1 MMKIEN
7 NNKNIIK
14 KITKSSLKSNK
25 TRNIFVV
32 VAIALTTFMI
42 SSVFTLGMSFAKNYA
57 TMNLRDQGTIA
68 STFLSN
74 PTDKQIKEII
84 DLDVAKNIGKEINAG
99 VVSSKELS
107 KSKTTISLKYLD
119 ETNWEKQLSPCISDI
134 EGDYP
139 AKENEIMISKISLKF
154 LDKENAKIGDKIKIP
169 CDISGKVSEKEF
181 IISGYFTSYAYIQ
194 DSGEIFVSEA
204 FIKDNNLTLEKNGQ
218 LLITLGKN
226 KKNEAPELLEK
237 EVSLNKNQK
246 FEYNY
251 DLEQDSKSIMLA
263 SVSIVAIIGGFI
275 VFSGYLLIYNILY
288 IAVTKNIQFYGL
300 LKTIGTSPKQ
310 IKKIVRGQGL
320 RLAAI
325 GIPIGVTLSVL
336 VSYLIVP
343 SAIEGMS
350 MGTYYES
357 MMPSK
362 IYFTPLVFVGTILFA
377 LITILISCKKPAK
390 IASSISPIEAMKFS
404 GKKSKKEKKNR
415 NSTKGG
421 KLYKMAWN
429 NVFRDKKRAILVFLS
444 LFMGIMTYLSVN
456 TFMDSISLENYANK
470 YLYNDFEIQ
479 NYYDDNS
486 TLNNKF
492 IEEIRNIKGVNSV
505 EILASSSIQMDMN
518 KKVMMPPLE
527 RGYSMHGGDLG
538 ELDKYLKEIEKD
550 PSKLS
555 PMVVGLEDKTIERY
569 DDAINKKIDI
579 EAFKKGNLALIDGFY
594 YDDEEKLDFS
604 KETITFR
611 NTKEH
616 KSKEINIELMTDE
629 NAILSIGSSQTGM
642 PVIYVSS
649 STLNKLTKDTRNHL
663 IYVDVEDSY
672 DSEVKSKLKTLAS
685 KNRFYLKSKTDT
697 MNNYE
702 KSSMIMNLVG
712 GGIAIILIIIG
723 LLNFINVMVTNVN
736 VRLKEL
742 TIMESIGM
750 TKKQIIKML
759 TLEGAYYAGI
769 TTLITCTLGMEVVY
783 LIAQLTKQIA
793 DYAEFVFPTI
803 PLLSLITLIFAV
815 CLIIPSIVYK
825 YSSKASVTE
834 RLREIEN

>member
-1 MMKIEN
+1 MKIEN

-14 KITKSSLKSNK
+14 RITKSSLKSNK
-25 TRNIFVV
+25 TKNIFVV
-32 VAIALTTFMI
+32 VAIILTTFMI

-57 TMNLRDQGTIA
+57 TMNLRDQGTTA
-68 STFLSN
+68 STFLPN
-74 PTDKQIKEII
+74 PTNEQIKEII
-84 DLDVAKNIGKEINAG
+84 GLDVSKNIGKEINAG
-99 VVSSKELS
+99 IVSSKELS
-107 KSKTTISLKYLD
+107 KIKTTISLKYLD
-119 ETNWEKQLSPCISDI
+119 KTNWKKQLSPCISHI

-139 AKENEIMISKISLKF
+139 TKENEIMISKISLKF

-169 CDISGKVSEKEF
+169 CDISGKISEKEF
-181 IISGYFTSYAYIQ
+181 VISGYFTSYAYIQ
-194 DSGEIFVSEA
+194 DSGEIFVSES
-204 FIKDNNLTLEKNGQ
+204 FIKDNNLSLEKNGQ
-218 LLITLGKN
+218 LLITLEKN
-226 KKNEAPELLEK
+226 KKNQAPELLKK
-237 EVSLNKNQK
+237 EVSLKKNQK

-251 DLEQDSKSIMLA
+251 DVEQDSESIMMA
-263 SVSIVAIIGGFI
+263 SVSIIAIIGGFI
-275 VFSGYLLIYNILY
+275 VLSGYLLIYNILY

-325 GIPIGVTLSVL
+325 GIPIGVILSVI

-350 MGTYYES
+350 SGTYYAP
-357 MMPSK
+357 MMPSE

-415 NSTKGG
+415 NSTNGG
-421 KLYKMAWN
+421 KLYKMAWY

-456 TFMDSISLENYANK
+456 TFMNSVSLENYANR
-470 YLYNDFEIQ
+470 YLPNDFEIQ

-486 TLNNKF
+486 TLDNKV
-492 IEEIRNIKGVNSV
+492 IEEIKTIKGVNSV

-518 KKVMMPPLE
+518 KKVLMPALE
-527 RGYSMHGGDLG
+527 RGYSMHGGDID
-538 ELDKYLKEIEKD
+538 ELDKYLKDIEKD
-550 PSKLS
+550 PSKLAT
-555 PMVVGLEDKTIERY
+555 MVVGLEDKTIERY
-569 DDAINKKIDI
+569 NDAINKKIDI
-579 EAFKKGNLALIDGFY
+579 EDFKKGDLALIDGFY
-594 YDDEEKLDFS
+594 YNDEEKLDFS
-604 KETITFR
+604 KEKITFR

-616 KSKEINIELMTDE
+616 KSKEINIELMPDE

-649 STLNKLTKDTRNHL
+649 STLNKLTKNTRNHL
-663 IYVDVEDSY
+663 VYVDVADNY

-685 KNRFYLKSKTDT
+685 KNRFHLTSKTDT
-697 MNNYE
+697 MNDFK
-702 KSSMIMNLVG
+702 KSSMMMNLVG

-742 TIMESIGM
+742 AIMESIGM

-769 TTLITCTLGMEVVY
+769 TTLITCTLGMGVVY
-783 LIAQLTKQIA
+783 FIAQLTKQIA
-793 DYAEFVFPTI
+793 DYAEFVFPTV
-803 PLLSLITLIFAV
+803 PLVSLITLIFAV

>member
-1 MMKIEN
+1 MKIEN

-32 VAIALTTFMI
+32 VAIILTTFMI

-57 TMNLRDQGTIA
+57 TMNLRDQGTTA
-68 STFLSN
+68 STFLPN

-99 VVSSKELS
+99 VVSSKDLS

-119 ETNWEKQLSPCISDI
+119 KINWEKQLSPCISDI

-139 AKENEIMISKISLKF
+139 TKENEIMISKISLKF

-169 CDISGKVSEKEF
+169 CDINGKVSEKEF
-181 IISGYFTSYAYIQ
+181 VISGYFTSYAYIQ
-194 DSGEIFVSEA
+194 DSGEIFVSEG
-204 FIKDNNLTLEKNGQ
+204 FINDNNLTLEKNGQ
-218 LLITLGKN
+218 LLITLEKSKKN
-226 KKNEAPELLEK
+226 KAPKLLEK
-237 EVSLNKNQK
+237 EVSLNKKQK

-251 DLEQDSKSIMLA
+251 DVEQDSESIMMA

-288 IAVTKNIQFYGL
+288 IAVTRNIQFYGL

-325 GIPIGVTLSVL
+325 GIPIGLTLSVI

-350 MGTYYES
+350 GGTYYAS
-357 MMPSK
+357 MMPSE

-404 GKKSKKEKKNR
+404 GKKSKKEKKKR
-415 NSTKGG
+415 DSTKGG
-421 KLYKMAWN
+421 KLYKMAWH

-456 TFMDSISLENYANK
+456 TFMNSISLENYANR
-470 YLYNDFEIQ
+470 YLPNDFEIQ
-479 NYYDDNS
+479 NYYDDNF
-486 TLNNKF
+486 TLDNK
-492 IEEIRNIKGVNSV
+492 IIDEIKALKGVNSV
-505 EILASSSIQMDMN
+505 EVLATSSIQMDMN
-518 KKVMMPPLE
+518 EKVLMPALQ
-527 RGYSMHGGDLG
+527 RGYSIHGDDSKG
-538 ELDKYLKEIEKD
+538 LDKYLKDVEKD
-550 PSKLS
+550 PSKLA

-569 DDAINKKIDI
+569 NEAINKKIDV

-594 YDDEEKLDFS
+594 YNDEEKLNFS
-604 KETITFR
+604 KEKITFR
-611 NTKEH
+611 NVKEN
-616 KSKEINIELMTDE
+616 KSKKINIDLMPYE
-629 NAILSIGSSQTGM
+629 NSILSIGSSETGM

-649 STLNKLTKDTRNHL
+649 STLNKLTKDTKNHL
-663 IYVDVEDSY
+663 VYVDVKDSY

-685 KNRFYLKSKTDT
+685 KNRFNLTSKTDT
-697 MNNYE
+697 MNDFE
-702 KSSMIMNLVG
+702 KSSMMMNLVG

-742 TIMESIGM
+742 AIMESIGM
-750 TKKQIIKML
+750 TKRQVITML

-769 TTLITCTLGMEVVY
+769 TTLITCTLGMGVVY
-783 LIAQLTKQIA
+783 FIAQLTKQIA

-825 YSSKASVTE
+825 YNSKSSVTE

>member
-1 MMKIEN
+1 MKIEN

-32 VAIALTTFMI
+32 VAIILTTFMI
-42 SSVFTLGMSFAKNYA
+42 SSIFTLGMSFAKNYA
-57 TMNLRDQGTIA
+57 TMNLRDQGTTA
-68 STFLSN
+68 STFLPN
-74 PTDKQIKEII
+74 PTDKQIKEIMN
-84 DLDVAKNIGKEINAG
+84 LDVAKNIGKEINAG
-99 VVSSKELS
+99 IVSSKELS

-139 AKENEIMISKISLKF
+139 TKENEIMISKISLKF

-169 CDISGKVSEKEF
+169 CDINGKVSEKEF
-181 IISGYFTSYAYIQ
+181 VISGYFTSYAYIQ
-194 DSGEIFVSEA
+194 DSGEIFVSED

-218 LLITLGKN
+218 LLITLEKS
-226 KKNEAPELLEK
+226 KKNQAPKLLEK
-237 EVSLNKNQK
+237 EVSLNKKQK

-251 DLEQDSKSIMLA
+251 DVEQDSEGIMMA

-288 IAVTKNIQFYGL
+288 IAVTRNIQFYGL

-325 GIPIGVTLSVL
+325 GIPIGLTLSVI

-350 MGTYYES
+350 GGTYYAS
-357 MMPSK
+357 MIPSE

-404 GKKSKKEKKNR
+404 GKKSKKEKKKR

-421 KLYKMAWN
+421 KLYKMAWH

-456 TFMDSISLENYANK
+456 TFMNSISLENYANR
-470 YLYNDFEIQ
+470 YLPNDFEIQ
-479 NYYDDNS
+479 NYYDDNF
-486 TLNNKF
+486 TLDNKV
-492 IEEIRNIKGVNSV
+492 IDEIKTTKGVDSV
-505 EILASSSIQMDMN
+505 EVLATSSIQMDMN
-518 KKVMMPPLE
+518 KKVLMPALQ
-527 RGYSMHGGDLG
+527 RGYRIHGEDLDG
-538 ELDKYLKEIEKD
+538 LDKYLKDIEKD
-550 PSKLS
+550 PSKLA

-569 DDAINKKIDI
+569 NKAINKKIDV

-594 YDDEEKLDFS
+594 YNDKEKLNLS
-604 KETITFR
+604 KEKITFR
-611 NTKEH
+611 NTKEN
-616 KSKEINIELMTDE
+616 KSKKIKIDLMEEE
-629 NAILSIGSSQTGM
+629 NSILSIGSSETGM

-649 STLNKLTKDTRNHL
+649 STLNKLTKDTKNYL
-663 IYVDVEDSY
+663 VYVDAKDSY

-685 KNRFYLKSKTDT
+685 KNRFNLTSKTDT
-697 MNNYE
+697 MNDFK
-702 KSSMIMNLVG
+702 KSSMMMNLLG

-736 VRLKEL
+736 VRFKEL
-742 TIMESIGM
+742 ALMECICM
-750 TKKQIIKML
+750 TTRQVITL
-759 TLEGAYYAGI
+759 VTLEGADYAGI
-769 TTLITCTLGMEVVY
+769 TTLITCTLGMGVVY
-783 LIAQLTKQIA
+783 FIAQLTKQIA

-825 YSSKASVTE
+825 YDSKSSVTE

>member
-1 MMKIEN
+1 MKIEN

-32 VAIALTTFMI
+32 VAIILTTFMI

-57 TMNLRDQGTIA
+57 TMNLRDQGTTA
-68 STFLSN
+68 STFLPN
-74 PTDKQIKEII
+74 PTDKQIKEIMN
-84 DLDVAKNIGKEINAG
+84 LDVAKNIGKEINAG
-99 VVSSKELS
+99 IVSSKELS

-139 AKENEIMISKISLKF
+139 TKENEIMISKISLKF
-154 LDKENAKIGDKIKIP
+154 LDKENAKIGDKIKIS
-169 CDISGKVSEKEF
+169 CDINGKVSEKEF
-181 IISGYFTSYAYIQ
+181 VISGYFTSYAYIQ
-194 DSGEIFVSEA
+194 DSGEIFVSED

-218 LLITLGKN
+218 LLITLEKS
-226 KKNEAPELLEK
+226 KKNQAPKLLEK
-237 EVSLNKNQK
+237 KVSLNKKQK
-246 FEYNY
+246 LEYNY
-251 DLEQDSKSIMLA
+251 DVEQDSEGIMMA

-288 IAVTKNIQFYGL
+288 IAVTRNIQFYGL

-325 GIPIGVTLSVL
+325 GIPIGLTLSVI

-350 MGTYYES
+350 GGTYYAS
-357 MMPSK
+357 MMPSE

-421 KLYKMAWN
+421 KLYKMAWH

-456 TFMDSISLENYANK
+456 TFMNSISLENYANR
-470 YLYNDFEIQ
+470 YLPNDFEIQ
-479 NYYDDNS
+479 NYYDDNF
-486 TLNNKF
+486 TLDNKV
-492 IEEIRNIKGVNSV
+492 IDKIKTTKGVDSV
-505 EILASSSIQMDMN
+505 EVLATSSIQMDMN
-518 KKVMMPPLE
+518 EKVLMPALQ
-527 RGYSMHGGDLG
+527 RGYRIHGEDLDG
-538 ELDKYLKEIEKD
+538 LDKYLKDIEKD
-550 PSKLS
+550 PSKLA

-569 DDAINKKIDI
+569 NKAINKKIDV

-594 YDDEEKLDFS
+594 YNDKEKLNLS
-604 KETITFR
+604 KEKITFR
-611 NTKEH
+611 NTKEN
-616 KSKEINIELMTDE
+616 KSKKIKIDLMEEE
-629 NAILSIGSSQTGM
+629 NSILSIGSSETGM

-649 STLNKLTKDTRNHL
+649 STLNKLTKDTKNHL
-663 IYVDVEDSY
+663 VYVDVKDSY

-685 KNRFYLKSKTDT
+685 KNRFNLTSKTDT
-697 MNNYE
+697 MNDFK
-702 KSSMIMNLVG
+702 KSSTMMNLLG

-742 TIMESIGM
+742 AIMESIGM
-750 TKKQIIKML
+750 TKRQIITML

-769 TTLITCTLGMEVVY
+769 TTLITCTLGMGVVY
-783 LIAQLTKQIA
+783 FIAQLTKQIA

-825 YSSKASVTE
+825 YDSKSSVTE

>member
-1 MMKIEN
+1 MKIEN

-32 VAIALTTFMI
+32 VAIILTTFMI

-57 TMNLRDQGTIA
+57 TMNLRDQGTTT

-74 PTDKQIKEII
+74 PTDKQIKEIMN
-84 DLDVAKNIGKEINAG
+84 LDVAKNIGKEINAG
-99 VVSSKELS
+99 IVSSKELS

-139 AKENEIMISKISLKF
+139 TKENEIMISKISLKF

-169 CDISGKVSEKEF
+169 CDINGKVSEKEF
-181 IISGYFTSYAYIQ
+181 VISGYFTSYAYIQ
-194 DSGEIFVSEA
+194 DSGEIFVSED

-218 LLITLGKN
+218 LLITLEKS
-226 KKNEAPELLEK
+226 KKNQAPKLLEK
-237 EVSLNKNQK
+237 EVSLNKKQK

-251 DLEQDSKSIMLA
+251 DVEQDSEGIMMA

-288 IAVTKNIQFYGL
+288 IAVTRNIQFYGL

-325 GIPIGVTLSVL
+325 GIPIGLTLSVI

-350 MGTYYES
+350 GGTYYAS
-357 MMPSK
+357 MIPSE

-421 KLYKMAWN
+421 KLYKMAWH

-456 TFMDSISLENYANK
+456 TFMNSISLENYANR
-470 YLYNDFEIQ
+470 YLPNDFEIQ
-479 NYYDDNS
+479 NYYDDNF
-486 TLNNKF
+486 TLDNKV
-492 IEEIRNIKGVNSV
+492 IDEIKTTKGVDSV
-505 EILASSSIQMDMN
+505 EVLATSSIQMDMN
-518 KKVMMPPLE
+518 EKVLMPALQ
-527 RGYSMHGGDLG
+527 RGYRIHGEDLDG
-538 ELDKYLKEIEKD
+538 LDKYLKDIEKD
-550 PSKLS
+550 PSKLA

-569 DDAINKKIDI
+569 NEAINKKIDV

-594 YDDEEKLDFS
+594 YNDKEKLNLS
-604 KETITFR
+604 KEKITFR
-611 NTKEH
+611 NTKEN
-616 KSKEINIELMTDE
+616 KSKKIKIDLMEEE
-629 NAILSIGSSQTGM
+629 NSILSIGSSETGM

-649 STLNKLTKDTRNHL
+649 STLNKLTKDTKNHL
-663 IYVDVEDSY
+663 VYVDVKDSY

-685 KNRFYLKSKTDT
+685 KNRFNLTSKTDT
-697 MNNYE
+697 MNDFK
-702 KSSMIMNLVG
+702 KSSMMMNLLG

-742 TIMESIGM
+742 AIMESIGM
-750 TKKQIIKML
+750 TKRQVITML

-769 TTLITCTLGMEVVY
+769 TTLITCTLGMGVVY
-783 LIAQLTKQIA
+783 FIAQLTKQIA

-825 YSSKASVTE
+825 YDSKSSVTE

>member
-1 MMKIEN
+1 MKIEN

-32 VAIALTTFMI
+32 VAIILTTFMI
-42 SSVFTLGMSFAKNYA
+42 SSIFTLGMSFAKNYA
-57 TMNLRDQGTIA
+57 IMNLRDQGTTA

-74 PTDKQIKEII
+74 PTDKQIKEVI
-84 DLDVAKNIGKEINAG
+84 DLDVAKNIGKEINVG
-99 VVSSKELS
+99 VVSSKDLS

-119 ETNWEKQLSPCISDI
+119 KINWEKQLSPCISDI

-139 AKENEIMISKISLKF
+139 SKDNEIMISKISLKF

-169 CDISGKVSEKEF
+169 CDINGKVSEKEF
-181 IISGYFTSYAYIQ
+181 VISGYFTSYAYIQ
-194 DSGEIFVSEA
+194 DSGEIFVSEG

-218 LLITLGKN
+218 LLITLEKS
-226 KKNEAPELLEK
+226 KKNQAPKLLEK
-237 EVSLNKNQK
+237 EVSLNKKQK

-251 DLEQDSKSIMLA
+251 DVEQDSQSIMMA

-288 IAVTKNIQFYGL
+288 IAVTRNIQFYGL

-325 GIPIGVTLSVL
+325 GIPIGLTLSVI

-350 MGTYYES
+350 GGTYYAS
-357 MMPSK
+357 MMPSE

-421 KLYKMAWN
+421 KLYKMAWH

-456 TFMDSISLENYANK
+456 TFMNSISLENYANR
-470 YLYNDFEIQ
+470 YLPNDFEIQ
-479 NYYDDNS
+479 NYYDDNF
-486 TLNNKF
+486 TLDNKV
-492 IEEIRNIKGVNSV
+492 IDEIKTIKGVNSV
-505 EILASSSIQMDMN
+505 EVLATSSIQMDMN
-518 KKVMMPPLE
+518 KKVLMPALQ
-527 RGYSMHGGDLG
+527 RGYSIHGDDSKG
-538 ELDKYLKEIEKD
+538 LDKYLKDVEKD
-550 PSKLS
+550 PSKLA

-569 DDAINKKIDI
+569 NEAINKKIDV

-594 YDDEEKLDFS
+594 YNDEEKLNFS
-604 KETITFR
+604 KEKITFR
-611 NTKEH
+611 NVKEN
-616 KSKEINIELMTDE
+616 KSKKINIDLMPDE
-629 NAILSIGSSQTGM
+629 NSILSIGSSETGM

-649 STLNKLTKDTRNHL
+649 STLNKLTKDSKNHL
-663 IYVDVEDSY
+663 VYVDVKDSY
-672 DSEVKSKLKTLAS
+672 DSEVKSELKTLAS
-685 KNRFYLKSKTDT
+685 KNRFNLTSKTDT
-697 MNNYE
+697 MNDFE
-702 KSSMIMNLVG
+702 KSSMMMNLVG

-742 TIMESIGM
+742 AIMESIGM

-769 TTLITCTLGMEVVY
+769 TTLITCTLGMGVVY
-783 LIAQLTKQIA
+783 FIAQLTKQIA

-825 YSSKASVTE
+825 YNSKSSVTE

>member
-1 MMKIEN
+1 MKIEN

-32 VAIALTTFMI
+32 VAIILTTFMI

-57 TMNLRDQGTIA
+57 TMNLRDQGTTA
-68 STFLSN
+68 STFLPN
-74 PTDKQIKEII
+74 PTDKQIKEIMN
-84 DLDVAKNIGKEINAG
+84 LDVAKNIGKEINAG
-99 VVSSKELS
+99 IVSSKELS

-139 AKENEIMISKISLKF
+139 TKENEIMISKISLKF

-169 CDISGKVSEKEF
+169 CDINGKVSEKEF
-181 IISGYFTSYAYIQ
+181 VISGYFTSYAYIQ
-194 DSGEIFVSEA
+194 DSGEIFVSED

-218 LLITLGKN
+218 LLITLEKS
-226 KKNEAPELLEK
+226 KKNQAPKLLEK
-237 EVSLNKNQK
+237 EVSLNKKQK

-251 DLEQDSKSIMLA
+251 DVEQDSEGIMMA

-288 IAVTKNIQFYGL
+288 IAVTRNIQFYGL

-325 GIPIGVTLSVL
+325 GIPIGLTLSVI

-350 MGTYYES
+350 GGTYYAS
-357 MMPSK
+357 MIPSE

-421 KLYKMAWN
+421 KLYKMAWH

-456 TFMDSISLENYANK
+456 TFMNSISLENYANR
-470 YLYNDFEIQ
+470 YLPNDFEIQ
-479 NYYDDNS
+479 NYYDDNF
-486 TLNNKF
+486 TLDNKV
-492 IEEIRNIKGVNSV
+492 IDEIKTTKGVDSV
-505 EILASSSIQMDMN
+505 EVLATSSIQMDMN
-518 KKVMMPPLE
+518 KKVLMPALQ
-527 RGYSMHGGDLG
+527 RGYRIHGEDLDG
-538 ELDKYLKEIEKD
+538 LDKYLKDIEKD
-550 PSKLS
+550 PSKLA

-569 DDAINKKIDI
+569 NEAINKKIDV

-594 YDDEEKLDFS
+594 YNDKEKLNLS
-604 KETITFR
+604 KEKITFR
-611 NTKEH
+611 NTKEN
-616 KSKEINIELMTDE
+616 KSKKIKIDLMEEE
-629 NAILSIGSSQTGM
+629 NSILSIGSSETGM

-649 STLNKLTKDTRNHL
+649 STLNKLTKDTKNHL
-663 IYVDVEDSY
+663 VYVDVKDSY

-685 KNRFYLKSKTDT
+685 KNRFNLTSKTDT
-697 MNNYE
+697 MNDFK
-702 KSSMIMNLVG
+702 KSSMMMNLLG

-742 TIMESIGM
+742 AIMESIGM
-750 TKKQIIKML
+750 TKRQVITML

-769 TTLITCTLGMEVVY
+769 TTLITCTLGMGVVY
-783 LIAQLTKQIA
+783 FIAQLTKQIA

-825 YSSKASVTE
+825 YDSKSSVTE

>member
-1 MMKIEN
+1 MKIEN

-32 VAIALTTFMI
+32 VAIILTTFMI

-57 TMNLRDQGTIA
+57 IMNLRDQGTTA

-119 ETNWEKQLSPCISDI
+119 KINWEKQRSPCISHI
-134 EGDYP
+134 EGNYP

-154 LDKENAKIGDKIKIP
+154 LDKENAKLGDKIKIP
-169 CDISGKVSEKEF
+169 CDINGKVSEKEF
-181 IISGYFTSYAYIQ
+181 VISGYFTSYAYIQ
-194 DSGEIFVSEA
+194 DSGEIFVSEG
-204 FIKDNNLTLEKNGQ
+204 FIKDNNLTLQKNGQ
-218 LLITLGKN
+218 LLITLEKSKKN
-226 KKNEAPELLEK
+226 KAPKLLEK
-237 EVSLNKNQK
+237 EVSLNKKQK

-251 DLEQDSKSIMLA
+251 DVEQDSESIMMA

-288 IAVTKNIQFYGL
+288 IAVTRNIQFYGL

-320 RLAAI
+320 KLAAI
-325 GIPIGVTLSVL
+325 GIPIGLTLSVI

-350 MGTYYES
+350 GGTYYAS
-357 MMPSK
+357 MMPSE

-404 GKKSKKEKKNR
+404 SKKSKKEKKNR

-421 KLYKMAWN
+421 KLYKMAWH

-456 TFMDSISLENYANK
+456 TFMNSISLENYANR
-470 YLYNDFEIQ
+470 YLPNDFEIQ
-479 NYYDDNS
+479 NYYDDNF
-486 TLNNKF
+486 TLDNKV
-492 IEEIRNIKGVNSV
+492 IDEIKTIKGVNSV
-505 EILASSSIQMDMN
+505 EVLATSSIQMDMN
-518 KKVMMPPLE
+518 KKVLMPALQ
-527 RGYSMHGGDLG
+527 RGYSIHGDDSKG
-538 ELDKYLKEIEKD
+538 LDKYLKDVEKD
-550 PSKLS
+550 PSKLA

-569 DDAINKKIDI
+569 NEAINKKIDV

-594 YDDEEKLDFS
+594 YNDEEKLNFS
-604 KETITFR
+604 KEKITFR
-611 NTKEH
+611 NVKEN
-616 KSKEINIELMTDE
+616 KSKKINIDLMPDE
-629 NAILSIGSSQTGM
+629 NSILSIGLSETGM

-649 STLNKLTKDTRNHL
+649 STLNKLTKDTKNHL
-663 IYVDVEDSY
+663 VYVDVKDSY

-685 KNRFYLKSKTDT
+685 KNRFNLTSKTDT
-697 MNNYE
+697 MNDFE
-702 KSSMIMNLVG
+702 KSSMMMNLVG

-742 TIMESIGM
+742 AIMESIGM

-769 TTLITCTLGMEVVY
+769 TTLITCTLGMGVVY
-783 LIAQLTKQIA
+783 FIAQLTKKIA

-825 YSSKASVTE
+825 YNSKSSVTE

>member
-1 MMKIEN
+1 MKIEN

-14 KITKSSLKSNK
+14 KIIKSSLKSNK

-32 VAIALTTFMI
+32 VAIILTTFMI

-57 TMNLRDQGTIA
+57 TMNLRDQGTTA

-99 VVSSKELS
+99 IVSSKELS

-139 AKENEIMISKISLKF
+139 TKENEIMISKISLKF

-169 CDISGKVSEKEF
+169 CDINGKVSEKEF
-181 IISGYFTSYAYIQ
+181 VISGYFTSYAYIQ
-194 DSGEIFVSEA
+194 DSGEIFVSED

-218 LLITLGKN
+218 LLITLEKS
-226 KKNEAPELLEK
+226 KKNQAPKLLEK
-237 EVSLNKNQK
+237 EVSLNKKQK

-251 DLEQDSKSIMLA
+251 DVEQDSEGIMMA

-288 IAVTKNIQFYGL
+288 IAVTRNIQFYGL

-325 GIPIGVTLSVL
+325 GIPIGLTLSVI

-350 MGTYYES
+350 GGTYYAS
-357 MMPSK
+357 MMPSE

-415 NSTKGG
+415 NSTNGG
-421 KLYKMAWN
+421 KLYKMAWH

-456 TFMDSISLENYANK
+456 TFMNSISLENYANR
-470 YLYNDFEIQ
+470 YLPNDFEIQ
-479 NYYDDNS
+479 NYYDDNF
-486 TLNNKF
+486 TLDNKV
-492 IEEIRNIKGVNSV
+492 IDEIKTTKGVDSV
-505 EILASSSIQMDMN
+505 EVLATSSIQMDMN
-518 KKVMMPPLE
+518 EKVLMPALQ
-527 RGYSMHGGDLG
+527 RGYRIHGEDLDG
-538 ELDKYLKEIEKD
+538 LDKYLKDIEKD
-550 PSKLS
+550 PSKLA

-569 DDAINKKIDI
+569 NKAINKKIDI

-594 YDDEEKLDFS
+594 YNDKEKLNLS
-604 KETITFR
+604 KEKITFR
-611 NTKEH
+611 NTKEN
-616 KSKEINIELMTDE
+616 KSKKIKIDLMEEE
-629 NAILSIGSSQTGM
+629 NSILSIGSSETGM

-649 STLNKLTKDTRNHL
+649 STLNKLTKDTKNHL
-663 IYVDVEDSY
+663 VYVDVKDSY

-685 KNRFYLKSKTDT
+685 KNRFNLTSKTDT
-697 MNNYE
+697 MNDFK
-702 KSSMIMNLVG
+702 KSSMMMNLLG

-742 TIMESIGM
+742 AIMESIGM
-750 TKKQIIKML
+750 TKRQVITML

-769 TTLITCTLGMEVVY
+769 TTLITCTLGMGVVY
-783 LIAQLTKQIA
+783 FIAQLTKQIA

-825 YSSKASVTE
+825 YDSKSSVTE

>member
-1 MMKIEN
+1 MKIEN

-32 VAIALTTFMI
+32 VAIILTTFMI

-57 TMNLRDQGTIA
+57 TMNLRDQGTTA
-68 STFLSN
+68 STFLPN
-74 PTDKQIKEII
+74 PTDKQIKEIMN
-84 DLDVAKNIGKEINAG
+84 LDVAKNIGKEINAG

-119 ETNWEKQLSPCISDI
+119 KTNWEKQLSPCISDI

-139 AKENEIMISKISLKF
+139 TKENEIMISKISLKF

-169 CDISGKVSEKEF
+169 CDINGKVSEKEF
-181 IISGYFTSYAYIQ
+181 VISGYFTSYAYIQ
-194 DSGEIFVSEA
+194 DSGEIFVSEG

-218 LLITLGKN
+218 LLITLEKS
-226 KKNEAPELLEK
+226 KKNQAPKLLEK
-237 EVSLNKNQK
+237 EVSLNKKQK

-251 DLEQDSKSIMLA
+251 DVEQDSEGIMMA

-325 GIPIGVTLSVL
+325 GIPIGLTLSVI

-350 MGTYYES
+350 GGTYYAS
-357 MMPSK
+357 MMPSE

-421 KLYKMAWN
+421 KLYKMAWH

-456 TFMDSISLENYANK
+456 TFMNSISLENYANR
-470 YLYNDFEIQ
+470 YLPNDFEIQ
-479 NYYDDNS
+479 NYYDDNF
-486 TLNNKF
+486 TLDNKV
-492 IEEIRNIKGVNSV
+492 IDEIKTTKGVDSV
-505 EILASSSIQMDMN
+505 EVLATSSIQMDMN
-518 KKVMMPPLE
+518 KKVLMPALQ
-527 RGYSMHGGDLG
+527 RGYRIHGEDLDG
-538 ELDKYLKEIEKD
+538 LDKYLKDIEKD
-550 PSKLS
+550 PSKLA

-569 DDAINKKIDI
+569 NKAINKKIDI

-594 YDDEEKLDFS
+594 YNDKEKLNFS
-604 KETITFR
+604 KEKITFR
-611 NTKEH
+611 NTKEN
-616 KSKEINIELMTDE
+616 KSKKIKIDLMEEE
-629 NAILSIGSSQTGM
+629 NSILSIGSSETGM

-649 STLNKLTKDTRNHL
+649 STLNKLTKDTKNHL
-663 IYVDVEDSY
+663 VYVDVKDSY

-685 KNRFYLKSKTDT
+685 KNRFNLTSKTDT
-697 MNNYE
+697 MNDFK
-702 KSSMIMNLVG
+702 KSSMMMNLLG

-742 TIMESIGM
+742 AIMESIGM
-750 TKKQIIKML
+750 TKRQIITML

-769 TTLITCTLGMEVVY
+769 TTLITCTLGMGVVY
-783 LIAQLTKQIA
+783 FIAQLTKQIA

-825 YSSKASVTE
+825 YDSKSSVTE

>member
-1 MMKIEN
+1 MKIEN

-32 VAIALTTFMI
+32 VAIILTTFMI

-57 TMNLRDQGTIA
+57 TMNLRDQGTTA

-74 PTDKQIKEII
+74 PTDKQIKEIMN
-84 DLDVAKNIGKEINAG
+84 LDVVKNIGKEINAG

-169 CDISGKVSEKEF
+169 CDINGKISEKEF
-181 IISGYFTSYAYIQ
+181 VISGYFTSYAYIQ
-194 DSGEIFVSEA
+194 DSGEIFVSED

-218 LLITLGKN
+218 LLITLEKS
-226 KKNEAPELLEK
+226 KKSQAPKLLEK
-237 EVSLNKNQK
+237 EVSLNKKQK

-251 DLEQDSKSIMLA
+251 DVEQDSESIMMA

-325 GIPIGVTLSVL
+325 GIPIGLTLSVI

-343 SAIEGMS
+343 SDIEGMS
-350 MGTYYES
+350 SATYYAS
-357 MMPSK
+357 MMPSE

-404 GKKSKKEKKNR
+404 GKKPKKEKKNR

-421 KLYKMAWN
+421 KLYKMAWY

-456 TFMDSISLENYANK
+456 TFMNSISLENYANR
-470 YLYNDFEIQ
+470 YLPNDFEIQ
-479 NYYDDNS
+479 NYYDDNF
-486 TLNNKF
+486 TLDNKV
-492 IEEIRNIKGVNSV
+492 IDEIKTIKGVDSV
-505 EILASSSIQMDMN
+505 EVLATSSIQMDMN
-518 KKVMMPPLE
+518 EKVLMPALQ
-527 RGYSMHGGDLG
+527 RGYSIHGDDSKG
-538 ELDKYLKEIEKD
+538 LDKYLKDVEKD
-550 PSKLS
+550 PSKLA
-555 PMVVGLEDKTIERY
+555 PMIVGLKDKTIERY
-569 DDAINKKIDI
+569 NEAINKKIDV

-594 YDDEEKLDFS
+594 YNDKEKLNFS
-604 KETITFR
+604 KEKIIFR
-611 NTKEH
+611 NDKEN
-616 KSKEINIELMTDE
+616 KSKKINVELMEEE
-629 NAILSIGSSQTGM
+629 NSILSIGSSETGM

-649 STLNKLTKDTRNHL
+649 STLNKLTKDTKNHL
-663 IYVDVEDSY
+663 VYVDVKDSY

-685 KNRFYLKSKTDT
+685 KNRFNLTSKTDA
-697 MNNYE
+697 MNDFE
-702 KSSMIMNLVG
+702 KNSMMMNLVG

-742 TIMESIGM
+742 AIMESIGM
-750 TKKQIIKML
+750 TKTQIITML

-769 TTLITCTLGMEVVY
+769 TTLITCTLGMGVVY
-783 LIAQLTKQIA
+783 FIAQLTKQIA

-825 YSSKASVTE
+825 YDSKSSVTE

>member
-1 MMKIEN
+1 MKIEN

-32 VAIALTTFMI
+32 VAIILTTFMI

-57 TMNLRDQGTIA
+57 TMNLRDQGTTA
-68 STFLSN
+68 STFLPN
-74 PTDKQIKEII
+74 PTDKQIKEIMN
-84 DLDVAKNIGKEINAG
+84 LDVAKNIGKEINAG
-99 VVSSKELS
+99 IVSSKELS

-139 AKENEIMISKISLKF
+139 TKENEIMISKISLKF

-169 CDISGKVSEKEF
+169 CDINGKVSEKEF
-181 IISGYFTSYAYIQ
+181 VISGYFASYAYIQ
-194 DSGEIFVSEA
+194 DSGEIFVSED

-218 LLITLGKN
+218 LLITLEKS
-226 KKNEAPELLEK
+226 KKNQAPKLLEK
-237 EVSLNKNQK
+237 EVSLNKKQK
-246 FEYNY
+246 LEYNY
-251 DLEQDSKSIMLA
+251 DVEQDSEGIMMA

-288 IAVTKNIQFYGL
+288 IAVTRNIQFYGL

-325 GIPIGVTLSVL
+325 GIPIGLTLSVI

-350 MGTYYES
+350 GGTYYAS
-357 MMPSK
+357 MMPSE

-421 KLYKMAWN
+421 KLYKMAWH

-456 TFMDSISLENYANK
+456 TFMNSISLENYANR
-470 YLYNDFEIQ
+470 YLPNDFEIQ
-479 NYYDDNS
+479 NYYDDNF
-486 TLNNKF
+486 TLDNKV
-492 IEEIRNIKGVNSV
+492 IDKIKTTKGVDSV
-505 EILASSSIQMDMN
+505 EVLATSSIQMDMN
-518 KKVMMPPLE
+518 EKVLMPALQ
-527 RGYSMHGGDLG
+527 RGYRIQGEDLDG
-538 ELDKYLKEIEKD
+538 LDKYLKDIEKD
-550 PSKLS
+550 PSKLA
-555 PMVVGLEDKTIERY
+555 PMVVGLEDQTIERY
-569 DDAINKKIDI
+569 NEAINKKIDI

-594 YDDEEKLDFS
+594 YNDKEKLNFS
-604 KETITFR
+604 KEKITFR
-611 NTKEH
+611 NAKEN
-616 KSKEINIELMTDE
+616 KSKKIKIDLMEEE
-629 NAILSIGSSQTGM
+629 NSILSIGSSETGM

-649 STLNKLTKDTRNHL
+649 STLNKLTKDTNNHL
-663 IYVDVEDSY
+663 VYVDVKDSY

-685 KNRFYLKSKTDT
+685 KNRFNLTSKTDT
-697 MNNYE
+697 MNDFK
-702 KSSMIMNLVG
+702 KSSMMMNLLG

-742 TIMESIGM
+742 AIMESIGM
-750 TKKQIIKML
+750 TKRQVITML

-769 TTLITCTLGMEVVY
+769 TTLITCTLGMGVVY
-783 LIAQLTKQIA
+783 FIAQLTKQIA

-825 YSSKASVTE
+825 YDSKSSVTE

>member
-1 MMKIEN
+1 MKIEN

-32 VAIALTTFMI
+32 VAIILTTFMI

-57 TMNLRDQGTIA
+57 TMNLRDQGTTA
-68 STFLSN
+68 STFLPN
-74 PTDKQIKEII
+74 PTDKQIKEIMN
-84 DLDVAKNIGKEINAG
+84 LDVAKNIGKEINAG
-99 VVSSKELS
+99 IVSSKELS

-139 AKENEIMISKISLKF
+139 TKENEIMISKISLKF

-169 CDISGKVSEKEF
+169 CDINGKVSEKEF
-181 IISGYFTSYAYIQ
+181 VISGYFTSYAYIQ
-194 DSGEIFVSEA
+194 DSGEIFVSED

-218 LLITLGKN
+218 LLITLEKS
-226 KKNEAPELLEK
+226 KKNQAPKLLEK
-237 EVSLNKNQK
+237 EVSLNKKQK

-251 DLEQDSKSIMLA
+251 DVEQDSEGIMMA

-288 IAVTKNIQFYGL
+288 IAVTRNIQFYGL

-325 GIPIGVTLSVL
+325 GIPIGLTLSVI

-350 MGTYYES
+350 GGTYYAS
-357 MMPSK
+357 MMPSE

-421 KLYKMAWN
+421 KLYKMAWH

-444 LFMGIMTYLSVN
+444 LFMGIMTYLSIN
-456 TFMDSISLENYANK
+456 TFMNSISLENYANR
-470 YLYNDFEIQ
+470 YLPNDFEIQ
-479 NYYDDNS
+479 NYYDDNF
-486 TLNNKF
+486 TLDNKVVD
-492 IEEIRNIKGVNSV
+492 EIKTTKGVDSV
-505 EILASSSIQMDMN
+505 EVLATSSIQMDMN
-518 KKVMMPPLE
+518 EKVFMPALQ
-527 RGYSMHGGDLG
+527 RGYRIQGEDLDG
-538 ELDKYLKEIEKD
+538 LDKYLKDIEKD
-550 PSKLS
+550 PSKLA

-569 DDAINKKIDI
+569 NEAINKKIDV

-594 YDDEEKLDFS
+594 YNDKEKLNLS
-604 KETITFR
+604 KEKITFR
-611 NTKEH
+611 NTKEN
-616 KSKEINIELMTDE
+616 KSKKIKIDLMEEE
-629 NAILSIGSSQTGM
+629 NSILSIGSSETGM

-649 STLNKLTKDTRNHL
+649 STLNKLTKDTKNHL
-663 IYVDVEDSY
+663 VYVDVKDSY

-685 KNRFYLKSKTDT
+685 KNRFNLTSKTDT
-697 MNNYE
+697 MNDFK
-702 KSSMIMNLVG
+702 KSSTMMNLLG

-742 TIMESIGM
+742 AIMESIGM
-750 TKKQIIKML
+750 TKRQIITML

-769 TTLITCTLGMEVVY
+769 TTLITCTLGMGVVY
-783 LIAQLTKQIA
+783 FIAQLTKQIA

-825 YSSKASVTE
+825 YDSKSSVTE

>member
-1 MMKIEN
+1 MKIEN

-32 VAIALTTFMI
+32 VAIILTTFMI

-57 TMNLRDQGTIA
+57 TMNLRNQGTAA
-68 STFLSN
+68 STFLPN
-74 PTDKQIKEII
+74 PTDKQIKEIMN
-84 DLDVAKNIGKEINAG
+84 LDVAKNIGKEINAG
-99 VVSSKELS
+99 IVSSKELS

-139 AKENEIMISKISLKF
+139 TKENEIMISKISLKF

-169 CDISGKVSEKEF
+169 CDINGKVSEKEF
-181 IISGYFTSYAYIQ
+181 VISGYFTSYAYIQ
-194 DSGEIFVSEA
+194 DSGEIFVSED

-218 LLITLGKN
+218 LLITLEKS
-226 KKNEAPELLEK
+226 KKNQAPKLLEK
-237 EVSLNKNQK
+237 EVSLNKKQK

-251 DLEQDSKSIMLA
+251 DVEQDSEGIMMA

-288 IAVTKNIQFYGL
+288 IAVTRNIQFYGL

-325 GIPIGVTLSVL
+325 GIPIGLTLSVI

-350 MGTYYES
+350 GGTYYAS
-357 MMPSK
+357 MIPSE

-421 KLYKMAWN
+421 KLYKMAWH

-456 TFMDSISLENYANK
+456 TFMNSISLENYANR
-470 YLYNDFEIQ
+470 YLPNDFEIQ
-479 NYYDDNS
+479 NYYDDNF
-486 TLNNKF
+486 TLDNKV
-492 IEEIRNIKGVNSV
+492 IDEIKTTKGVDSV
-505 EILASSSIQMDMN
+505 EVLATSSIQMDMN
-518 KKVMMPPLE
+518 EKVLMPALQ
-527 RGYSMHGGDLG
+527 RGYRIHGEDLDG
-538 ELDKYLKEIEKD
+538 LDKYLKDIEKD
-550 PSKLS
+550 PSKLA

-569 DDAINKKIDI
+569 NEAINKKIDV

-594 YDDEEKLDFS
+594 YNDKEKLNLS
-604 KETITFR
+604 KEKITFR
-611 NTKEH
+611 NTKEN
-616 KSKEINIELMTDE
+616 KSKKIKIDLMEEE
-629 NAILSIGSSQTGM
+629 NSILSIGSSETGM

-649 STLNKLTKDTRNHL
+649 STLNKLTKDTKNHL
-663 IYVDVEDSY
+663 VYVDVKDSY

-685 KNRFYLKSKTDT
+685 KNRFNLTSKTDT
-697 MNNYE
+697 MNDFK
-702 KSSMIMNLVG
+702 KSSMMMNLLG

-742 TIMESIGM
+742 AIMESIGM
-750 TKKQIIKML
+750 TKRQVITML

-769 TTLITCTLGMEVVY
+769 TTLITCTLGMGVVY
-783 LIAQLTKQIA
+783 FIAQLTKQIA

-825 YSSKASVTE
+825 YDSKSSVTE

>member
-1 MMKIEN
+1 MKIEN

-32 VAIALTTFMI
+32 VAIILTTFMI

-57 TMNLRDQGTIA
+57 TMNLRDQGTTA
-68 STFLSN
+68 STFLPN
-74 PTDKQIKEII
+74 PTDKQIKEIMN
-84 DLDVAKNIGKEINAG
+84 LDVAKNIGKEINAG
-99 VVSSKELS
+99 IVSSKELS

-139 AKENEIMISKISLKF
+139 TKENEIMISKISLKF

-169 CDISGKVSEKEF
+169 CDINGKLSEKEF
-181 IISGYFTSYAYIQ
+181 VISGYFTSYAYIQ
-194 DSGEIFVSEA
+194 DSGEIFVSED

-218 LLITLGKN
+218 LLITLEKS
-226 KKNEAPELLEK
+226 KKNQAPKLLEK
-237 EVSLNKNQK
+237 EVSLNKKQK

-251 DLEQDSKSIMLA
+251 DVEQDSEGIMMA

-288 IAVTKNIQFYGL
+288 IAVTRNIQFYGL

-325 GIPIGVTLSVL
+325 GIPIGLTLSVI

-350 MGTYYES
+350 GGTYYAS
-357 MMPSK
+357 MMPSE

-421 KLYKMAWN
+421 KLYKMAWH

-456 TFMDSISLENYANK
+456 TFMNSISLENYANR
-470 YLYNDFEIQ
+470 YLPNDFEIQ
-479 NYYDDNS
+479 NYYDDNF
-486 TLNNKF
+486 TLDNKVVD
-492 IEEIRNIKGVNSV
+492 EIKTTKGVDSV
-505 EILASSSIQMDMN
+505 EVLATSSIQMDMN
-518 KKVMMPPLE
+518 KKVLMPALQ
-527 RGYSMHGGDLG
+527 RGYRIQGEDLDG
-538 ELDKYLKEIEKD
+538 LDKYLKDIEKD
-550 PSKLS
+550 PSKLA

-569 DDAINKKIDI
+569 NKAINKKIDV

-594 YDDEEKLDFS
+594 YNDKEKLNFS
-604 KETITFR
+604 KEKITFR
-611 NTKEH
+611 NAKEN
-616 KSKEINIELMTDE
+616 KSKKIKIDLMEEE
-629 NAILSIGSSQTGM
+629 NSILSIGSSETGM

-649 STLNKLTKDTRNHL
+649 ATLNKLTKDTKNHL
-663 IYVDVEDSY
+663 LYVDVKDSY

-685 KNRFYLKSKTDT
+685 KNRFNLTSKTDT
-697 MNNYE
+697 MNDFK
-702 KSSMIMNLVG
+702 KSSMMMNLLG

-742 TIMESIGM
+742 AIMESIGM

-769 TTLITCTLGMEVVY
+769 TTLITCTLGMVVVY
-783 LIAQLTKQIA
+783 FIAQLTKQIA

-825 YSSKASVTE
+825 YDSKSSVTE

>member
-1 MMKIEN
+1 MKIEN

-32 VAIALTTFMI
+32 VAIILTTFMI

-57 TMNLRDQGTIA
+57 TMNLRDQGTTA
-68 STFLSN
+68 STFLPN
-74 PTDKQIKEII
+74 PTDKQIKEIMN
-84 DLDVAKNIGKEINAG
+84 LDVAKNIGKEINAG

-169 CDISGKVSEKEF
+169 CDINGKVSEKEF
-181 IISGYFTSYAYIQ
+181 VISGYFTSYAYIQ
-194 DSGEIFVSEA
+194 DSGEIFVSED

-218 LLITLGKN
+218 LLITLEKS
-226 KKNEAPELLEK
+226 KKNQAPKLLEK
-237 EVSLNKNQK
+237 EVSLNKKQK

-251 DLEQDSKSIMLA
+251 DVEQDSESIMMA

-325 GIPIGVTLSVL
+325 GIPIGLTLSVI

-350 MGTYYES
+350 GGTYYAS
-357 MMPSK
+357 MMPSE

-421 KLYKMAWN
+421 KLYKMAWY
-429 NVFRDKKRAILVFLS
+429 NVFRDKKRAILAFLS

-456 TFMDSISLENYANK
+456 TFMNSISLENYANR
-470 YLYNDFEIQ
+470 YLPNDFEIQ
-479 NYYDDNS
+479 NYYDDNF
-486 TLNNKF
+486 TLDNKVVD
-492 IEEIRNIKGVNSV
+492 EIKTTKGVDSV
-505 EILASSSIQMDMN
+505 EVLATSSIQMDMN
-518 KKVMMPPLE
+518 EKVLMPALQ
-527 RGYSMHGGDLG
+527 RGYRIHGEDSDG
-538 ELDKYLKEIEKD
+538 LDKYLKDIEKD
-550 PSKLS
+550 PSKLA

-569 DDAINKKIDI
+569 NEAINKKIDV

-594 YDDEEKLDFS
+594 YNDKEKLNLS
-604 KETITFR
+604 KEKIIFR
-611 NTKEH
+611 NDKEN
-616 KSKEINIELMTDE
+616 KSKKIKIDLMEEE
-629 NAILSIGSSQTGM
+629 NSILSIGSSETGM

-649 STLNKLTKDTRNHL
+649 STLNKLTKDTKNHL
-663 IYVDVEDSY
+663 VYVDVKDSY

-685 KNRFYLKSKTDT
+685 KNRFNLTSKTDT
-697 MNNYE
+697 MNDFK
-702 KSSMIMNLVG
+702 KSSTMMNLLG

-742 TIMESIGM
+742 AIMESIGM
-750 TKKQIIKML
+750 TKTQIITML

-769 TTLITCTLGMEVVY
+769 TTLITCTLGMGVVY
-783 LIAQLTKQIA
+783 FIAQLTKQIA

-825 YSSKASVTE
+825 YDSKSSVTE

>member
-1 MMKIEN
+1 MKIEN

-32 VAIALTTFMI
+32 VAIILTTFMI

-57 TMNLRDQGTIA
+57 TMNLRDQGTTA
-68 STFLSN
+68 STFLPN
-74 PTDKQIKEII
+74 PTDKQIKEIMN
-84 DLDVAKNIGKEINAG
+84 LDVAKNIGKEINAG
-99 VVSSKELS
+99 IVSSKELS

-139 AKENEIMISKISLKF
+139 TKENEIMISKISLKF

-169 CDISGKVSEKEF
+169 CDINGKVSEKEF
-181 IISGYFTSYAYIQ
+181 VISGYFTSYAYIQ
-194 DSGEIFVSEA
+194 DSGEIFVSEG

-218 LLITLGKN
+218 LLITLEKS
-226 KKNEAPELLEK
+226 KKNQAPKLLEK
-237 EVSLNKNQK
+237 EVSLNKKQK

-251 DLEQDSKSIMLA
+251 DVEQDSEGIMMA

-288 IAVTKNIQFYGL
+288 IAVTRNIQFYGL

-325 GIPIGVTLSVL
+325 GIPIGLTLSVI

-350 MGTYYES
+350 GGTYYAS
-357 MMPSK
+357 MMPSE

-421 KLYKMAWN
+421 KLYKMAWH

-456 TFMDSISLENYANK
+456 TFMNSISLENYANR
-470 YLYNDFEIQ
+470 YLPNDFEIQ
-479 NYYDDNS
+479 NYYDDNF
-486 TLNNKF
+486 TLDNKV
-492 IEEIRNIKGVNSV
+492 IDKIKTTKGVDSV
-505 EILASSSIQMDMN
+505 EVLATSSIQMDMN
-518 KKVMMPPLE
+518 KKVFMPALQ
-527 RGYSMHGGDLG
+527 RGYRIHGEDLDG
-538 ELDKYLKEIEKD
+538 LDKYLKDIEKD
-550 PSKLS
+550 PSKLA
-555 PMVVGLEDKTIERY
+555 PMVVGLEDQTIERY
-569 DDAINKKIDI
+569 NEAINKKIDI

-594 YDDEEKLDFS
+594 YNDKEKLNLS
-604 KETITFR
+604 KEKITFR
-611 NTKEH
+611 NTKEN
-616 KSKEINIELMTDE
+616 KSKKIKIDLMEEE
-629 NAILSIGSSQTGM
+629 NSILSIGSSETGM

-649 STLNKLTKDTRNHL
+649 STLNKLTKDTKNHL
-663 IYVDVEDSY
+663 VYVDVKDSY

-685 KNRFYLKSKTDT
+685 KNRFNLTSKTDT
-697 MNNYE
+697 MNDFK
-702 KSSMIMNLVG
+702 KSSTMMNLLG

-742 TIMESIGM
+742 AIMESIGM
-750 TKKQIIKML
+750 TKRQIITML

-769 TTLITCTLGMEVVY
+769 TTLITCTLGMGVVY
-783 LIAQLTKQIA
+783 FIAQLTKQIA

-825 YSSKASVTE
+825 YDSKSSVTE

>member
-1 MMKIEN
+1 MKIEN

-14 KITKSSLKSNK
+14 RITKSSLKSNK
-25 TRNIFVV
+25 TKNIFVV
-32 VAIALTTFMI
+32 VAIILTTFMI

-57 TMNLRDQGTIA
+57 TMNLRDQGTTA
-68 STFLSN
+68 STFLPN

-84 DLDVAKNIGKEINAG
+84 DLNVAKNIGKEINAG
-99 VVSSKELS
+99 IVSSKELS

-119 ETNWEKQLSPCISDI
+119 KTNWEKQRSPCISDV
-134 EGDYP
+134 EGNYP
-139 AKENEIMISKISLKF
+139 TKENEIMISKIVLKF
-154 LDKENAKIGDKIKIP
+154 LNKENAKIGDKIKIP
-169 CDISGKVSEKEF
+169 CDINGKVTEKKF
-181 IISGYFTSYAYIQ
+181 VISGYFTSYAYIQ

-204 FIKDNNLTLEKNGQ
+204 FIKDNNLSLEKNGQ
-218 LLITLGKN
+218 LLITLEKS
-226 KKNEAPELLEK
+226 KKGEAPELLEK
-237 EVSLNKNQK
+237 EVSLKKNQK

-251 DLEQDSKSIMLA
+251 DVEQDSESILLA
-263 SVSIVAIIGGFI
+263 SISIVAIIGGFI

-288 IAVTKNIQFYGL
+288 IAVSKNIQFYGL

-310 IKKIVRGQGL
+310 IKKIVIGQGL
-320 RLAAI
+320 RLAVI
-325 GIPIGVTLSVL
+325 GIPIGVALSVL

-350 MGTYYES
+350 SGTYYAS
-357 MMPSK
+357 MMPSG
-362 IYFTPLVFVGTILFA
+362 IYFTPLVFLGTILFA
-377 LITILISCKKPAK
+377 LITILVSCKKPAK
-390 IASSISPIEAMKFS
+390 IASNISPIEAMKFS

-421 KLYKMAWN
+421 KLYKMAWY

-456 TFMDSISLENYANK
+456 TFMNSISLENYANR
-470 YLYNDFEIQ
+470 YLPNDFEIQ

-486 TLNNKF
+486 TLDSKV
-492 IEEIRNIKGVNSV
+492 IEEIKNIKGINSV
-505 EILASSSIQMDMN
+505 EILASSFIQMDMN
-518 KKVMMPPLE
+518 EKVIMPALE
-527 RGYSMHGGDLG
+527 RGYSMHGGDLE
-538 ELDKYLKEIEKD
+538 ELDQYLKDIEKN
-550 PSKLS
+550 PSKFA

-569 DDAINKKIDI
+569 NEAIDKKIDM
-579 EAFKKGNLALIDGFY
+579 EAFKKGDLALIGGFY
-594 YDDEEKLDFS
+594 YNDEAKLDFS
-604 KETITFR
+604 KEKITFR
-611 NTKEH
+611 NTKEN
-616 KSKEINIELMTDE
+616 KSKDFNIELMPDDS
-629 NAILSIGSSQTGM
+629 AILPIDSDQIGM

-663 IYVDVEDSY
+663 VYVDVEDSY
-672 DSEVKSKLKTLAS
+672 DSSVKSKLKTLAS

-697 MNNYE
+697 MNDFE
-702 KSSMIMNLVG
+702 KSSMMMNLVG
-712 GGIAIILIIIG
+712 GGIAIILILIG

-742 TIMESIGM
+742 AIMESIGM

-769 TTLITCTLGMEVVY
+769 TTLITCTLGMGVVY
-783 LIAQLTKQIA
+783 FIAELTKQIA

-803 PLLSLITLIFAV
+803 PLISLITLICAV
-815 CLIIPSIVYK
+815 CLITPSIVYK

>member
-1 MMKIEN
+1 MKIEN

-32 VAIALTTFMI
+32 VAIILTTFMI

-57 TMNLRDQGTIA
+57 TMNLRDQGTTA
-68 STFLSN
+68 STFLPN

-99 VVSSKELS
+99 VVSSKDLS

-119 ETNWEKQLSPCISDI
+119 KINWEKQLSPCISDI

-139 AKENEIMISKISLKF
+139 TKENEIMISKISLKF

-169 CDISGKVSEKEF
+169 CDINGKVSEKEF
-181 IISGYFTSYAYIQ
+181 VISGYFTSYAYIQ
-194 DSGEIFVSEA
+194 DSGEIFVSEG
-204 FIKDNNLTLEKNGQ
+204 FINDNNLTLEKNGQ
-218 LLITLGKN
+218 LLITLEKSKKN
-226 KKNEAPELLEK
+226 KAPKLLEK
-237 EVSLNKNQK
+237 EVSLNKKQK

-251 DLEQDSKSIMLA
+251 DVEQDSESIMMA

-288 IAVTKNIQFYGL
+288 IAVTRNIQFYGL

-325 GIPIGVTLSVL
+325 GIPIGLTLSVI

-350 MGTYYES
+350 GGTYYAS
-357 MMPSK
+357 MMPSE

-421 KLYKMAWN
+421 KLYKMAWH

-456 TFMDSISLENYANK
+456 TFMNSISLENYANR
-470 YLYNDFEIQ
+470 YLPNDFEIQ
-479 NYYDDNS
+479 NYYDDNF
-486 TLNNKF
+486 TLDNKV
-492 IEEIRNIKGVNSV
+492 IDEIKTTKGVNSV
-505 EILASSSIQMDMN
+505 EVLATSSIQMDMN
-518 KKVMMPPLE
+518 EKVLMPALQ
-527 RGYSMHGGDLG
+527 RGYSIHGDDSKG
-538 ELDKYLKEIEKD
+538 LDKYLKDVEKD
-550 PSKLS
+550 PSKLA

-569 DDAINKKIDI
+569 NEAINKKIDV

-594 YDDEEKLDFS
+594 YNDEEKLNFS
-604 KETITFR
+604 KEKITFR
-611 NTKEH
+611 NVKEN
-616 KSKEINIELMTDE
+616 KSKKINIDLMPYE
-629 NAILSIGSSQTGM
+629 NSILSIGSSETGM

-649 STLNKLTKDTRNHL
+649 STLNKLTKDTKNHL
-663 IYVDVEDSY
+663 VYVDVKDSY

-685 KNRFYLKSKTDT
+685 KNRFNLTSKTDT
-697 MNNYE
+697 MNDFE
-702 KSSMIMNLVG
+702 KSSMMMNLVG

-742 TIMESIGM
+742 AIMESIGM

-769 TTLITCTLGMEVVY
+769 TTLITCTLGMGVVY
-783 LIAQLTKQIA
+783 FIAQLTKQIA

-825 YSSKASVTE
+825 YNSKSSVTE

>member
-1 MMKIEN
+1 MKIEN

-32 VAIALTTFMI
+32 VAIILTTFMI

-57 TMNLRDQGTIA
+57 TMNLRDQGTTA
-68 STFLSN
+68 STFLPN
-74 PTDKQIKEII
+74 PTDKQIKEIMN
-84 DLDVAKNIGKEINAG
+84 LDVAKNIGKEINAG
-99 VVSSKELS
+99 IVSSKELS

-139 AKENEIMISKISLKF
+139 TKENEIMISKISLKF

-169 CDISGKVSEKEF
+169 CDINGKVSEKEF
-181 IISGYFTSYAYIQ
+181 VISGYFASYAYIQ
-194 DSGEIFVSEA
+194 DSGEIFVSED

-218 LLITLGKN
+218 LLITLEKS
-226 KKNEAPELLEK
+226 KKNQAPKLLEK
-237 EVSLNKNQK
+237 EVSLNKKQK
-246 FEYNY
+246 LEYNY
-251 DLEQDSKSIMLA
+251 DVEQDSEGIMMA

-288 IAVTKNIQFYGL
+288 IAVTRNIQFYGL

-325 GIPIGVTLSVL
+325 GIPIGLTLSVI

-350 MGTYYES
+350 GGTYYAS
-357 MMPSK
+357 MMPSE
-362 IYFTPLVFVGTILFA
+362 IYFTPLVFVRTILFA

-421 KLYKMAWN
+421 KLYKMACH

-456 TFMDSISLENYANK
+456 TFMNSISLENYANR
-470 YLYNDFEIQ
+470 YLPNDFEIQ
-479 NYYDDNS
+479 NYYDDNF
-486 TLNNKF
+486 TLDNKV
-492 IEEIRNIKGVNSV
+492 IDKIKTTKGVDSV
-505 EILASSSIQMDMN
+505 EVLATSSIQMDMN
-518 KKVMMPPLE
+518 EKVLMPALQ
-527 RGYSMHGGDLG
+527 RGYRIQGEDLDG
-538 ELDKYLKEIEKD
+538 LDKYLKDIEKD
-550 PSKLS
+550 PSKLA
-555 PMVVGLEDKTIERY
+555 PMVVGLEDQTIERY
-569 DDAINKKIDI
+569 NEAINKKIDI

-594 YDDEEKLDFS
+594 YNDKEKLNFS
-604 KETITFR
+604 KEKITFR
-611 NTKEH
+611 NAKEN
-616 KSKEINIELMTDE
+616 KSKKIKIDLMEEE
-629 NAILSIGSSQTGM
+629 NSILSIGSSETGM

-649 STLNKLTKDTRNHL
+649 STLNKLTKDTNNHL
-663 IYVDVEDSY
+663 VYVDVKDSY

-685 KNRFYLKSKTDT
+685 KNRFNLTSKTDT
-697 MNNYE
+697 MNDFK
-702 KSSMIMNLVG
+702 KSSMMMNLLG

-742 TIMESIGM
+742 AIMESIGM
-750 TKKQIIKML
+750 TKRQVITML

-769 TTLITCTLGMEVVY
+769 TTLITCTLGMGVVY
-783 LIAQLTKQIA
+783 FIAQLTKQIA

-825 YSSKASVTE
+825 YDSKSSVTE

>member
-1 MMKIEN
+1 MKIEN

-32 VAIALTTFMI
+32 VAIILTTFMI

-57 TMNLRDQGTIA
+57 IMNLRDQGTTA

-84 DLDVAKNIGKEINAG
+84 DLNVAKNIGKEINAG

-107 KSKTTISLKYLD
+107 KSKTNISLKYLD
-119 ETNWEKQLSPCISDI
+119 KTNWEKQRSPCISDI
-134 EGDYP
+134 EGNYP

-154 LDKENAKIGDKIKIP
+154 LDKENAKLGDKIKIP
-169 CDISGKVSEKEF
+169 CDINGKVSEKEF
-181 IISGYFTSYAYIQ
+181 VISGYFTSYAYIQ
-194 DSGEIFVSEA
+194 DSGEIFVSEG

-218 LLITLGKN
+218 LLITLEKSKKN
-226 KKNEAPELLEK
+226 KAPKLLEK
-237 EVSLNKNQK
+237 EVSLNKKQK

-251 DLEQDSKSIMLA
+251 DVEQDSESIMMA

-288 IAVTKNIQFYGL
+288 IAVTRNIQFYGL

-320 RLAAI
+320 KLAAI
-325 GIPIGVTLSVL
+325 GIPIGLTLSVI

-350 MGTYYES
+350 GGTYYAS
-357 MMPSK
+357 MMPSE

-421 KLYKMAWN
+421 KLYKMAWH

-456 TFMDSISLENYANK
+456 TFMNSISLENYANR
-470 YLYNDFEIQ
+470 YLPNDFEIQ
-479 NYYDDNS
+479 NYYDDNF
-486 TLNNKF
+486 TLDNKV
-492 IEEIRNIKGVNSV
+492 IDEIKTIKGVNSV
-505 EILASSSIQMDMN
+505 EVLATSSIQMDMN
-518 KKVMMPPLE
+518 KKVLMPALQ
-527 RGYSMHGGDLG
+527 RGYSIHGDDSKG
-538 ELDKYLKEIEKD
+538 LDKYLKDVEKD
-550 PSKLS
+550 PSKLAS
-555 PMVVGLEDKTIERY
+555 MVVGLEDKTIERY
-569 DDAINKKIDI
+569 NEAINKKIDV

-594 YDDEEKLDFS
+594 YNDEEKLNFS
-604 KETITFR
+604 KEKITFR
-611 NTKEH
+611 NVKEH
-616 KSKEINIELMTDE
+616 KYKKINIDLMPDE
-629 NAILSIGSSQTGM
+629 NSISSIGLSETGM

-649 STLNKLTKDTRNHL
+649 STLNKLTKDTKNHL
-663 IYVDVEDSY
+663 VYVDVKDSY

-685 KNRFYLKSKTDT
+685 KNRFNLTSKTDT
-697 MNNYE
+697 MNDFE
-702 KSSMIMNLVG
+702 KSSMMVNLVG

-742 TIMESIGM
+742 AIMESIGM

-769 TTLITCTLGMEVVY
+769 TTLITCTLGMGVVY
-783 LIAQLTKQIA
+783 FIAQLTKQIA

-803 PLLSLITLIFAV
+803 PLLSLITSIFAV

-825 YSSKASVTE
+825 YNSKSSVTE

>member
-1 MMKIEN
+1 MKIEN

-32 VAIALTTFMI
+32 VAIILTTFMI

-57 TMNLRDQGTIA
+57 TMNLRDQGTTA
-68 STFLSN
+68 STFLPN
-74 PTDKQIKEII
+74 PTDKQIKEIMN
-84 DLDVAKNIGKEINAG
+84 LDVAKNIGKEINAG
-99 VVSSKELS
+99 IVSSKELS

-139 AKENEIMISKISLKF
+139 TKENEIMISKISLKF

-169 CDISGKVSEKEF
+169 CDINGKVSEKEF
-181 IISGYFTSYAYIQ
+181 VISGYFTSYAYIQ
-194 DSGEIFVSEA
+194 DSGEIFVSED

-218 LLITLGKN
+218 LLITLEKS
-226 KKNEAPELLEK
+226 KKNQAPKLLEK
-237 EVSLNKNQK
+237 EVSLNKKQK

-251 DLEQDSKSIMLA
+251 DVEQDSEGIMMA

-288 IAVTKNIQFYGL
+288 IAVTRNIQFYGL

-325 GIPIGVTLSVL
+325 GIPIGLTLSVI

-350 MGTYYES
+350 GGTYYAS
-357 MMPSK
+357 MMPSE

-421 KLYKMAWN
+421 KLYKMAWH

-456 TFMDSISLENYANK
+456 TFMNSISLENYANR
-470 YLYNDFEIQ
+470 YLPNDFEIQ
-479 NYYDDNS
+479 NYYDDNF
-486 TLNNKF
+486 TLDNKV
-492 IEEIRNIKGVNSV
+492 IDEIKTTKGVDSV
-505 EILASSSIQMDMN
+505 EVLATSSIQMDMN
-518 KKVMMPPLE
+518 EKVLMPALQ
-527 RGYSMHGGDLG
+527 RGYRIHGEDLDG
-538 ELDKYLKEIEKD
+538 LDKYLKDIEKD
-550 PSKLS
+550 PSKLA

-569 DDAINKKIDI
+569 NEAINKKIDV

-594 YDDEEKLDFS
+594 YNDKEKLNLS
-604 KETITFR
+604 KEKITFR
-611 NTKEH
+611 NTKEN
-616 KSKEINIELMTDE
+616 KSKKIKIDLMEEE
-629 NAILSIGSSQTGM
+629 NSILSIGSSETGM

-649 STLNKLTKDTRNHL
+649 STLNKLTKDTKNHL
-663 IYVDVEDSY
+663 VYVDVKDSY

-685 KNRFYLKSKTDT
+685 KNRFNLTSKTDT
-697 MNNYE
+697 MNDFK
-702 KSSMIMNLVG
+702 KSSMMMNLLG

-742 TIMESIGM
+742 AIMESIGM
-750 TKKQIIKML
+750 TKRQVITML

-769 TTLITCTLGMEVVY
+769 TTLITCTLGMGVVY
-783 LIAQLTKQIA
+783 FIAQLTKQIA

-825 YSSKASVTE
+825 YDSKSSVTE

>member
-1 MMKIEN
+1 MKIEN

-32 VAIALTTFMI
+32 VAIILTTFMI

-57 TMNLRDQGTIA
+57 IMNLRDQGTTA

-74 PTDKQIKEII
+74 PTDKQIKEIMN
-84 DLDVAKNIGKEINAG
+84 LDVAKNIGKEINAG
-99 VVSSKELS
+99 IVSSKELS

-139 AKENEIMISKISLKF
+139 TKENEIMISKISLKF

-169 CDISGKVSEKEF
+169 CDINGKVSEKEF
-181 IISGYFTSYAYIQ
+181 VISGYFTSYAYIQ
-194 DSGEIFVSEA
+194 DSGEIFVSED

-218 LLITLGKN
+218 LLITLEKS
-226 KKNEAPELLEK
+226 KKNQAPKLLEK
-237 EVSLNKNQK
+237 EVSLNKKQK

-251 DLEQDSKSIMLA
+251 DVEQDSEGIMMA

-288 IAVTKNIQFYGL
+288 IAVTRNIQFYGL

-325 GIPIGVTLSVL
+325 GIPIGLTLSVI

-350 MGTYYES
+350 GGTYYAS
-357 MMPSK
+357 MMPSE

-421 KLYKMAWN
+421 KLYKMAWH

-456 TFMDSISLENYANK
+456 TFMNSISLENYANR
-470 YLYNDFEIQ
+470 YLPNDFEIQ
-479 NYYDDNS
+479 NYYDDNF
-486 TLNNKF
+486 TLDNKV
-492 IEEIRNIKGVNSV
+492 IDEIKTTKGVDSV
-505 EILASSSIQMDMN
+505 EVLATSSIQMDMN
-518 KKVMMPPLE
+518 EKVLMPALQ
-527 RGYSMHGGDLG
+527 RGYRIHGEDLDG
-538 ELDKYLKEIEKD
+538 LDKYLKDIEKD
-550 PSKLS
+550 PSKLA

-569 DDAINKKIDI
+569 NEAINKKIDV

-594 YDDEEKLDFS
+594 YNDKEKLNLS
-604 KETITFR
+604 KEKITFR
-611 NTKEH
+611 NTKEN
-616 KSKEINIELMTDE
+616 KSKKIKIDLMEEE
-629 NAILSIGSSQTGM
+629 NSILSIGSSETGM

-649 STLNKLTKDTRNHL
+649 STLNKLTKDTKNHL
-663 IYVDVEDSY
+663 VYVDVKDSY

-685 KNRFYLKSKTDT
+685 KNRFNLTSKTDT
-697 MNNYE
+697 MNDFK
-702 KSSMIMNLVG
+702 KSSMMMNLLG

-742 TIMESIGM
+742 AIMESIGM
-750 TKKQIIKML
+750 TKRQVITML

-769 TTLITCTLGMEVVY
+769 TTLITCTLGMGVVY
-783 LIAQLTKQIA
+783 FIAQLTKQIA

-825 YSSKASVTE
+825 YDSKSSVTE

>member
-1 MMKIEN
+1 MKIEN

-32 VAIALTTFMI
+32 VAIILTTFMI

-57 TMNLRDQGTIA
+57 IMNLRDQGTTA

-74 PTDKQIKEII
+74 PTDKQIKEVI

-119 ETNWEKQLSPCISDI
+119 KINWEKQLSPCISHI

-139 AKENEIMISKISLKF
+139 TKENEIMISKISLKF
-154 LDKENAKIGDKIKIP
+154 LDKANAKLGDKIKIP
-169 CDISGKVSEKEF
+169 CDINGKVSEKEF
-181 IISGYFTSYAYIQ
+181 VISGYFTSYAYIQ
-194 DSGEIFVSEA
+194 DSGEIFVSEG
-204 FIKDNNLTLEKNGQ
+204 FINDNNLTLEKNGQ
-218 LLITLGKN
+218 LLITLEKSKKN
-226 KKNEAPELLEK
+226 KAPKLLEK
-237 EVSLNKNQK
+237 EVSLNKKQK

-251 DLEQDSKSIMLA
+251 DVEQDSESIMMA

-288 IAVTKNIQFYGL
+288 IAVTRNIQFYGL

-320 RLAAI
+320 KLAAI
-325 GIPIGVTLSVL
+325 GIPIGLTLSVI

-350 MGTYYES
+350 GGTYYAS
-357 MMPSK
+357 MMPSE

-421 KLYKMAWN
+421 KLYKMAWH

-456 TFMDSISLENYANK
+456 TFMNSISLENYANR
-470 YLYNDFEIQ
+470 YLPNDFEIQ

-486 TLNNKF
+486 TLDNKV
-492 IEEIRNIKGVNSV
+492 IEEIKNIKGVNSV
-505 EILASSSIQMDMN
+505 EVLATSSIQMDMN
-518 KKVMMPPLE
+518 KKVLMPALQ
-527 RGYSMHGGDLG
+527 RGYSIHGDDSKG
-538 ELDKYLKEIEKD
+538 LDKYLKDVEKD
-550 PSKLS
+550 PSKLAS
-555 PMVVGLEDKTIERY
+555 MVVGLEDKTIERY
-569 DDAINKKIDI
+569 NEAINKKIDV

-594 YDDEEKLDFS
+594 YNDEEKLNFS
-604 KETITFR
+604 KEKITFR
-611 NTKEH
+611 NVKEN
-616 KSKEINIELMTDE
+616 KSKKINIDLMPDE
-629 NAILSIGSSQTGM
+629 NSILSIGLSETGM

-649 STLNKLTKDTRNHL
+649 STLNKLTKDTKNHL
-663 IYVDVEDSY
+663 VYVDVKDSY

-685 KNRFYLKSKTDT
+685 KNRFNLTSKTDT
-697 MNNYE
+697 MNDFE
-702 KSSMIMNLVG
+702 KSSMMMNLVG

-742 TIMESIGM
+742 AIMESIGM

-759 TLEGAYYAGI
+759 TSEGAYYAGI
-769 TTLITCTLGMEVVY
+769 TTLITCTLGMGVVY
-783 LIAQLTKQIA
+783 FIAQLTKQIA

-825 YSSKASVTE
+825 YDSKSSVTE

>member
-1 MMKIEN
+1 MKIEN

-32 VAIALTTFMI
+32 VAIILTTFMI

-57 TMNLRDQGTIA
+57 TMNLRDQGTTA
-68 STFLSN
+68 STFLPN
-74 PTDKQIKEII
+74 PTDKQIKEIMN
-84 DLDVAKNIGKEINAG
+84 LDVAKNIGKEINAG
-99 VVSSKELS
+99 IVSSKELS

-139 AKENEIMISKISLKF
+139 TKENEIMISKISLKF

-169 CDISGKVSEKEF
+169 CDINGKVSEKEF
-181 IISGYFTSYAYIQ
+181 VISGYFASYAYIQ
-194 DSGEIFVSEA
+194 DSGEIFVSED

-218 LLITLGKN
+218 LLITLEKS
-226 KKNEAPELLEK
+226 KKNQAPKLLEK
-237 EVSLNKNQK
+237 EVSLNKKQK
-246 FEYNY
+246 LEYNY
-251 DLEQDSKSIMLA
+251 DVEQDSEGIMMA

-288 IAVTKNIQFYGL
+288 IAVTRNIQFYGL

-325 GIPIGVTLSVL
+325 GIPIGLTLSVI

-350 MGTYYES
+350 GGTYYAS
-357 MMPSK
+357 MMPSE

-421 KLYKMAWN
+421 KLYKMACH

-456 TFMDSISLENYANK
+456 TFMNSISLENYANR
-470 YLYNDFEIQ
+470 YLPNDFEIQ
-479 NYYDDNS
+479 NYYDDNF
-486 TLNNKF
+486 TLDNKV
-492 IEEIRNIKGVNSV
+492 IDKIKTTKGVDSV
-505 EILASSSIQMDMN
+505 EVLATSSIQMDMN
-518 KKVMMPPLE
+518 EKVLMPALQ
-527 RGYSMHGGDLG
+527 RGYRIQGEDLDG
-538 ELDKYLKEIEKD
+538 LDKYLKDIEKD
-550 PSKLS
+550 PSKLA
-555 PMVVGLEDKTIERY
+555 PMVVGLEDQTIERY
-569 DDAINKKIDI
+569 NEAINKKIDI

-594 YDDEEKLDFS
+594 YNDKEKLNFS
-604 KETITFR
+604 KEKITFR
-611 NTKEH
+611 NAKEN
-616 KSKEINIELMTDE
+616 KSKKIKIDLMEEE
-629 NAILSIGSSQTGM
+629 NSILSIGSSETGM

-649 STLNKLTKDTRNHL
+649 STLNKLTKDTNNHL
-663 IYVDVEDSY
+663 VYVDVKDSY

-685 KNRFYLKSKTDT
+685 KNRFNLTSKTDT
-697 MNNYE
+697 MNDFK
-702 KSSMIMNLVG
+702 KSSMMMNLLG

-742 TIMESIGM
+742 AIMESIGM
-750 TKKQIIKML
+750 TKRQVITML

-769 TTLITCTLGMEVVY
+769 TTLITCTLGMGVVY
-783 LIAQLTKQIA
+783 FIAQLTKQIA

-825 YSSKASVTE
+825 YDSKSSVTE

>member
-1 MMKIEN
+1 MKIEN

-32 VAIALTTFMI
+32 VAIILTTFMI

-57 TMNLRDQGTIA
+57 TMNLRDQGTTA
-68 STFLSN
+68 STFLPN
-74 PTDKQIKEII
+74 PTDKQIKEIMN
-84 DLDVAKNIGKEINAG
+84 LDVAKNIGKEINAG
-99 VVSSKELS
+99 IVSSKELS

-139 AKENEIMISKISLKF
+139 TKENEIMISKISLKF

-169 CDISGKVSEKEF
+169 CDINGKVSEKEF
-181 IISGYFTSYAYIQ
+181 VISGYFASYAYIQ
-194 DSGEIFVSEA
+194 DSGEIFVSED

-218 LLITLGKN
+218 LLITLEKS
-226 KKNEAPELLEK
+226 KKNQAPKLLEK
-237 EVSLNKNQK
+237 EVSLNKKQK
-246 FEYNY
+246 LEYNY
-251 DLEQDSKSIMLA
+251 DVEQDSEGIMMA

-288 IAVTKNIQFYGL
+288 IAVTRNIQFYGL

-325 GIPIGVTLSVL
+325 GIPIGLTLSVI

-350 MGTYYES
+350 GGTYYAS
-357 MMPSK
+357 MMPSE

-421 KLYKMAWN
+421 KLYKMAWH

-456 TFMDSISLENYANK
+456 TFMNSISLENYANR
-470 YLYNDFEIQ
+470 YLPNDFEIQ
-479 NYYDDNS
+479 NYYDDNF
-486 TLNNKF
+486 TLDNKV
-492 IEEIRNIKGVNSV
+492 IDKIKTTKGVDSV
-505 EILASSSIQMDMN
+505 EVLATSSIQMDMN
-518 KKVMMPPLE
+518 EKVLMPALQ
-527 RGYSMHGGDLG
+527 RGYRIQGEDLDG
-538 ELDKYLKEIEKD
+538 LDKYLKDIEKD
-550 PSKLS
+550 PSKLA
-555 PMVVGLEDKTIERY
+555 PMVVGLEDQTIERY
-569 DDAINKKIDI
+569 NEAINKKIDI

-594 YDDEEKLDFS
+594 YNDKEKLNFS
-604 KETITFR
+604 KEKITFR
-611 NTKEH
+611 NAKEN
-616 KSKEINIELMTDE
+616 KSKKIKIDLMEEE
-629 NAILSIGSSQTGM
+629 NSILSIGSSETGM

-649 STLNKLTKDTRNHL
+649 STLNKLTKDTNNHL
-663 IYVDVEDSY
+663 VYVDVKDSY

-685 KNRFYLKSKTDT
+685 KNRFNLTSKTDT
-697 MNNYE
+697 MNDFK
-702 KSSMIMNLVG
+702 KSSMMMNLLG

-742 TIMESIGM
+742 AIMESIGM
-750 TKKQIIKML
+750 TKRQVITML

-769 TTLITCTLGMEVVY
+769 TTLITCALGMGVVY
-783 LIAQLTKQIA
+783 FIAQLTKQIA

-825 YSSKASVTE
+825 YDSKSSVTE